1 MTGREDAVVSPA
13 VGRLLLGSLLLSG
26 CAAPEPGD
34 VRLDLAS
41 ADGATAFP
49 SLADAHFARLVGERT
64 TGRITITTHFGG
76 ALGYESRDHFE
87 AVETGALELASTQL
101 DKLVGFA
108 PIFQL
113 QSLPFLAAGPREAGA
128 LFEVAR
134 PYYEAAFRDV
144 GQTLLYAS
152 PWTPIGI
159 WAKRRLDDPPDLAG
173 LKIRTF
179 DINGTHTLRAAGA
192 APIQLPW
199 GDVVPALSTNM
210 IEAVLT
216 SDESGV
222 AGRFW
227 EHMDYFHD
235 LGYSVGVNV
244 VHVNRRVL
252 DGLPADLQPIVRAA
266 AAEVEAA
273 AWARATARGAQN
285 RSALEAH
292 GVSVL
297 TDVPRLADHLVRAG
311 SPMLADWKATM
322 GEETAAAIL
331 AAYSARLATE
341 EGE

>member
-1 MTGREDAVVSPA
+1 
-13 VGRLLLGSLLLSG
+13 
-26 CAAPEPGD
+26 
-34 VRLDLAS
+34 
-41 ADGATAFP
+41 
-49 SLADAHFARLVGERT
+49 
-64 TGRITITTHFGG
+64 
-76 ALGYESRDHFE
+76 
-87 AVETGALELASTQL
+87 
-101 DKLVGFA
+101 
-108 PIFQL
+108 
-113 QSLPFLAAGPREAGA
+113 
-128 LFEVAR
+128 
-134 PYYEAAFRDV
+134 
-144 GQTLLYAS
+144 
-152 PWTPIGI
+152 
-159 WAKRRLDDPPDLAG
+159 
-173 LKIRTF
+173 
-179 DINGTHTLRAAGA
+179 
-192 APIQLPW
+192 
-199 GDVVPALSTNM
+199 
-210 IEAVLT
+210 
-216 SDESGV
+216 
-222 AGRFW
+222 
-227 EHMDYFHD
+227 MDYFHD